1 MPRISPVNDT
11 NTPAASQPLLD
22 GVQQKLGGVPNLLA
36 TLAHAPAALQTYL
49 SLSDALSGASLSAG
63 VREQIAVAVAAAN
76 SCDYCLAAHTAIGK
90 SVKVSDAE
98 LASAQLGESSDPK
111 TRAILTLA
119 RAIVDRRGF
128 ATDDE
133 LAAARAAGVTDAEI
147 LEIVATVVANIFT
160 NYANHV
166 IETEI
171 DFPAVE
177 NRLAA
182 TA

>member
-1 MPRISPVNDT
+1 
-11 NTPAASQPLLD
+11 
-22 GVQQKLGGVPNLLA
+22 
-36 TLAHAPAALQTYL
+36 
-49 SLSDALSGASLSAG
+49 
-63 VREQIAVAVAAAN
+63 
-76 SCDYCLAAHTAIGK
+76 
-90 SVKVSDAE
+90 
-98 LASAQLGESSDPK
+98 
-111 TRAILTLA
+111 
-119 RAIVDRRGF
+119 VDRRGF